1 MREPATVDERAPLLR
16 GAGSG
21 FSRRGASIR
30 GCLDDVSRVAS
41 NRWFR
46 AAMVAK
52 SAFFTL
58 GTVILLHHGSSMSTG
73 RTWREGNGYLEVP
86 AEAHFAPLWSGD
98 HLRHHPAADDLN
110 IAWFPVHR
118 GRFVMDQTA
127 ERAEDARGGNRAND
141 DRMPKW
147 PKHVIGGDDW
157 ADLGV
162 VAMSGA
168 FGGAR
173 EKQPEFWFHAVPGD
187 IPVVSMDVR
196 GHGESERGWNA
207 LSVDDAFDAVRWNLM
222 ANDVLA
228 VADDAKFRRVVLVG
242 SSMTNAVALWAAT
255 SPHVKDRVAGVLLVR
270 PATGWEIRGEGI
282 CKLRKIAWTH
292 ASFAMLLRRS
302 RRFAEGVDL
311 DELDSDDLA
320 PLPPPEL
327 TSSLVGK
334 SERVREGDSHAK
346 KEGGSNAKGGSD
358 GKGGSDSGGSGWVSR
373 WVLKGSAWKRYGGN
387 PGLGKANRAKVEP
400 RDEVYKSIKELDPG
414 LDGYWS
420 KMVEKYLT
428 KSGTV
433 TDGEQYLAA
442 AKRYAESEP
451 EEWRR
456 ISPLVPLRYLG
467 DKVSDYPSRR
477 ALQLWFA
484 SPAGNE
490 TPVKVVAYN
499 WSRTHRYVMAKA
511 LRFLTGGD
519 WARDY
524 LADGHDGLARDIAE
538 FVEKV
543 RRREESV
550 KSDESDANDG
560 QKSDKSRTKDG
571 ASDDFWREDEEDEER
586 IAGVTRDEDWVRSDY
601 VDSLDYDDGNED
613 DDGDDDEASSA
624 LGRRHHARRT
634 RAMHGL
640 MKEIDALLGAEDAD
654 DVDAEIDS
662 VPGDVLEE
670 EATRLVRADAERVT
684 ARGRSLDDWLVENF
698 GRDVSLKSLD
708 LLDYCDGRCCRLKTT
723 LPESGWVPEKARS
736 GPGVR
741 WVFHEELASEEAKC
755 YAGEAEDAA
764 REERRVR
771 AGGRLTREERADV
784 EAEQF
789 CVEKIKARLEETK
802 SAAEESRA
810 SLAAASVGDVE
821 KRSRRRRHRGD

>member
-1 MREPATVDERAPLLR
+1 MMREPATVDERAPLLR

-21 FSRRGASIR
+21 FNRRGASIR

-58 GTVILLHHGSSMSTG
+58 GTVILLHHGTSMSTG
-73 RTWREGNGYLEVP
+73 RTRREGNGYLEVP

-110 IAWFPVHR
+110 VAWFPVHR
-118 GRFVMDQTA
+118 GRFVMDQAA
-127 ERAEDARGGNRAND
+127 ERAKDAARGGNRAKD

-187 IPVVSMDVR
+187 VPVVSMDVR

-242 SSMTNAVALWAAT
+242 SSMTNAVALWAAV

-302 RRFAEGVDL
+302 RRFAEGVDS
-311 DELDSDDLA
+311 DELDSDDLP

-334 SERVREGDSHAK
+334 SERVREGDA
-346 KEGGSNAKGGSD
+346 NA
-358 GKGGSDSGGSGWVSR
+358 KGGSDSGGSKGGARSDSESGWVSR
-373 WVLKGSAWKRYGGN
+373 WVLKGSAWKRYRGN
-387 PGLGKANRAKVEP
+387 PGLGKPSTKVEP

-420 KMVEKYLT
+420 KMVEKYL
-428 KSGTV
+428 GTS
-433 TDGEQYLAA
+433 TDGANYLAA

-484 SPAGNE
+484 SPAGNK
-490 TPVKVVAYN
+490 TPVKVIAYN

-519 WARDY
+519 WSRDY

-543 RRREESV
+543 RRREESIAGGGDGGDGG
-550 KSDESDANDG
+550 KESDE
-560 QKSDKSRTKDG
+560 
-571 ASDDFWREDEEDEER
+571 FWREDEEDEER

-601 VDSLDYDDGNED
+601 VDSLDYDDGNAD
-613 DDGDDDEASSA
+613 DVRDDDDDEASSA
-624 LGRRHHARRT
+624 LGRRRRRRTT

-640 MKEIDALLGAEDAD
+640 MKEIDALLGAEDAED
-654 DVDAEIDS
+654 MEAEIDS
-662 VPGDVLEE
+662 VPGHVLEA

-698 GRDVSLKSLD
+698 GPDKSLASLD
-708 LLDYCDGRCCRLKTT
+708 LLDYCDGRCCRLKTQ

-736 GPGVR
+736 GPGIQ

-755 YAGEAEDAA
+755 YAREAEDAA

-771 AGGRLTREERADV
+771 AGGRLTREERVDV

-789 CVEKIKARLEETK
+789 CVAVIKARAEETK

-810 SLAAASVGDVE
+810 TLAASVGDVE
-821 KRSRRRRHRGD
+821 KS

>member
-1 MREPATVDERAPLLR
+1 MDAPIHAMMREPATVDERAPLLR
-16 GAGSG
+16 GPGSG
-21 FSRRGASIR
+21 FNRRGASIR
-30 GCLDDVSRVAS
+30 GCLDGVSRVAS

-73 RTWREGNGYLEVP
+73 RTRREGNGYLEVP

-98 HLRHHPAADDLN
+98 PLRHHPAADDLN

-127 ERAEDARGGNRAND
+127 ERAKDAGGNRAKD

-196 GHGESERGWNA
+196 GHGESERGWNS
-207 LSVDDAFDAVRWNLM
+207 LGVDDAFDALRWNLM

-242 SSMTNAVALWAAT
+242 SSMTNAVALWAAV

-302 RRFAEGVDL
+302 RRFAEGVDS
-311 DELDSDDLA
+311 DELDSANLA

-327 TSSLVGK
+327 TSSLVGE
-334 SERVREGDSHAK
+334 SERAREGDAK
-346 KEGGSNAKGGSD
+346 GRSNAKGGFNS
-358 GKGGSDSGGSGWVSR
+358 KGESDSGGSGWVSR
-373 WVLKGSAWKRYGGN
+373 WVLKGSAWKGSGRPGSGN
-387 PGLGKANRAKVEP
+387 PRLGNAGAKVEP
-400 RDEVYKSIKELDPG
+400 RDEVYESIEELDPG

-420 KMVEKYLT
+420 KIVEKYLG
-428 KSGTV
+428 SGTV
-433 TDGEQYLAA
+433 TDGARYLAA

-490 TPVKVVAYN
+490 TPVKVIAYN

-511 LRFLTGGD
+511 LRFLTKGD

-550 KSDESDANDG
+550 ASGGGGDG
-560 QKSDKSRTKDG
+560 ESDKSRTKVG
-571 ASDDFWREDEEDEER
+571 MSDDFWREDEEDEER

-601 VDSLDYDDGNED
+601 VDGNED
-613 DDGDDDEASSA
+613 DDDSDPSSA
-624 LGRRHHARRT
+624 LGRRRARRT

-654 DVDAEIDS
+654 DMEAEIDF

-708 LLDYCDGRCCRLKTT
+708 LLDYCDGRCCRLKTQ

-771 AGGRLTREERADV
+771 AGGRLTKEERMDV
-784 EAEQF
+784 DAEKF
-789 CVEKIKARLEETK
+789 CVAVIKARLEETK

-810 SLAAASVGDVE
+810 TLAASVGDVE
-821 KRSRRRRHRGD
+821 KSSRRRRHRGD

>member
-1 MREPATVDERAPLLR
+1 
-16 GAGSG
+16 
-21 FSRRGASIR
+21 
-30 GCLDDVSRVAS
+30 
-41 NRWFR
+41 
-46 AAMVAK
+46 MVAK

-73 RTWREGNGYLEVP
+73 RTRREGNGYLEVP

-110 IAWFPVHR
+110 VAWFPVHR
-118 GRFVMDQTA
+118 GRFVVDQTA
-127 ERAEDARGGNRAND
+127 ERAKDAGGNRAKD

-228 VADDAKFRRVVLVG
+228 VADDAKFRRIVLVG
-242 SSMTNAVALWAAT
+242 SSMTNAVALWAAV
-255 SPHVKDRVAGVLLVR
+255 SPHVKDRVAGVLMVR
-270 PATGWEIRGEGI
+270 PATGWEIRGEGM

-302 RRFAEGVDL
+302 KRFAEGVDS

-320 PLPPPEL
+320 PLPSPEL

-334 SERVREGDSHAK
+334 SERVREGDA
-346 KEGGSNAKGGSD
+346 
-358 GKGGSDSGGSGWVSR
+358 KGGSDSGGSNSR
-373 WVLKGSAWKRYGGN
+373 WVLNGSAWKRYRGN
-387 PGLGKANRAKVEP
+387 PGLGKRSNVEP
-400 RDEVYKSIKELDPG
+400 RDEVYESIKELDPG

-420 KMVEKYLT
+420 KMVEKYLG
-428 KSGTV
+428 SGTV
-433 TDGEQYLAA
+433 KDGSEYLAA

-484 SPAGNE
+484 SPAGNK
-490 TPVKVVAYN
+490 TPVKVIAYN
-499 WSRTHRYVMAKA
+499 WSRTHRFVMAKA

-543 RRREESV
+543 RRREESIAAGG
-550 KSDESDANDG
+550 DRDG
-560 QKSDKSRTKDG
+560 N
-571 ASDDFWREDEEDEER
+571 ASDDFWREDEKAEER

-601 VDSLDYDDGNED
+601 DDNLDYDDGNAD
-613 DDGDDDEASSA
+613 VGDDDDDENDDDDKSSSA
-624 LGRRHHARRT
+624 LGRRR

-640 MKEIDALLGAEDAD
+640 MKEIDALLGAEDAN
-654 DVDAEIDS
+654 DVEAETDS
-662 VPGDVLEE
+662 VPGDVLEK

-698 GRDVSLKSLD
+698 GRDKSLASLD
-708 LLDYCDGRCCRLKTT
+708 LLDYCDGRCCRLKTQ

-736 GPGVR
+736 GAGMQ

-755 YAGEAEDAA
+755 YAREAEDAA

-771 AGGRLTREERADV
+771 AGGRLTKEQRADL

-789 CVEKIKARLEETK
+789 CVSVIKARAEETK

-810 SLAAASVGDVE
+810 TLAASVGDGE
-821 KRSRRRRHRGD
+821 KSSRRRRHRGD